1 MWSEE
6 NGVGEVLLYD
16 PAFLDPSLP
25 TGFWFCAD
33 AEDVLAVQINAG
45 CLRTLGSW
53 EHIGRY
59 EAFFLRFCYV
69 LVVCADPEK
78 REVMVR
84 ELRHRLP
91 SVILLAVEDK
101 GFRRCPSVRALRD
114 TYGLKAVDQML
125 LDTVEV
131 PVYGLLDL
139 ADVRQPDVTRL
150 DKVLYGI
157 PNLDR
162 ATGGAIMGE
171 LSVWTG
177 KRGEGK
183 STLLDQFLLE
193 AIDQGQPVCAYS
205 GELPAWKFKYWASLQ
220 AAGPQNLRVTK
231 DKLSGRSVAA
241 PTPFVQ
247 GLIDDWWRGR
257 FLLYDI
263 GTSTYHDAANI
274 LRVFRYANRRYGA
287 KVYLVDNLMTAR
299 FRGNDRDFYRA
310 QSEFV
315 AELAAFAH
323 DNGVHVHLVAHPRK
337 TDRIDDSDD
346 VSGIGDVTN
355 LADNVYALEKESRPD
370 RQQDCVLTILKNRF
384 FGERGRSIGLN
395 FEPMS
400 KRFYKSGTGNPNKAY
415 GWALSRPQQFLELPD
430 SSDDPFREKGDQHG
444 QAKSGPAAAAGD
456 PAPGGP
462 GAGEQPAGGAPAAGS
477 GAGPGGP
484 GSGGGRSA

>member
-1 MWSEE
+1 MSSNSPELE
-6 NGVGEVLLYD
+6 DVLLFD
-16 PAFLDPSLP
+16 PPFIDPGQP

-33 AEDVLAVQINAG
+33 PEDVLAVQVNAG
-45 CLRTLGSW
+45 CIRSDAGWEALG
-53 EHIGRY
+53 RF
-59 EAFFLRFCYV
+59 EAFFLRFCHV
-69 LVVCADPEK
+69 VVVCADPD
-78 REVMVR
+78 RRAVMVR
-84 ELRHRLP
+84 ELRQRLP
-91 SVILLAVEDK
+91 NVILLAVEDR
-101 GFRRCPSVRALRD
+101 GFHRCRSVRELRD
-114 TYGLKAVDQML
+114 TYGLKEVDRML
-125 LDTVEV
+125 LDTVEI
-131 PVYGLLDL
+131 PAYGLLDL
-139 ADVRQPDVTRL
+139 ADVAPPDVSKL
-150 DKVLYGI
+150 DKVLFGI
-157 PNLDR
+157 PKLDEI
-162 ATGGAIMGE
+162 TGGAVMGE

-193 AIDQGQPVCAYS
+193 AIDQRETVCAYS

-220 AAGPQNLRVTK
+220 AAGPQNIRVSR
-231 DKLSGRSVAA
+231 DKLSGKDIPQ
-241 PTPFVQ
+241 PTPFAQ
-247 GLIDDWWRGR
+247 RMIDEWWRGN

-263 GTSTYHDAANI
+263 GTSTYHDAASI
-274 LRVFRYANRRYGA
+274 LRVFRYAHRRYGA

-395 FEPMS
+395 FEASS

-415 GWALSRPQQFLELPD
+415 GWALSMPQQFMELPETE
-430 SSDDPFREKGDQHG
+430 DDPFREKGDQHG
-444 QAKSGPAAAAGD
+444 QAQSGPAAAAGD
-456 PAPGGP
+456 PAPGGSGTGQQLP
-462 GAGEQPAGGAPAAGS
+462 DGSPAGGP
-477 GAGPGGP
+477 GADPGGP
-484 GSGGGRSA
+484 GSGGGAA